1 MTCAWVPLGELATR
15 LTYSDERKLVATA
28 RTVIDDLT
36 ADPAELAKFSELAHR
51 WWDVESEFKPL
62 HQINPLRLDW
72 IERGAPARMDREGF
86 GSLVLDGMLRY
97 QLDGTAERE
106 MGPGGVRI
114 SIAVPMRR
122 LVEDDAAPGFA

>member
-1 MTCAWVPLGELATR
+1 MPEVKRDAR
-15 LTYSDERKLVATA
+15 YSFGGSNTLQ
-28 RTVIDDLT
+28 L
-36 ADPAELAKFSELAHR
+36 
-51 WWDVESEFKPL
+51 
-62 HQINPLRLDW
+62 Q